1 MAQGSRPDRVGEQI
15 RQLLS
20 ESLARE
26 VHDPGVGFV
35 TLTRVRM
42 SPDLQVARIFYTSIG
57 DDKARAETRRALE
70 RATPFL
76 RRQVGRQLRLRRVP
90 ELHFQFDESVE
101 SQERIER
108 ILLDLQAER
117 DARAEPPDTTET
129 MPDTPNED
137 KR

>member
-117 DARAEPPDTTET
+117 DARAEPPDTTDT

>member
-26 VHDPGVGFV
+26 VHDPGLGFV
-35 TLTRVRM
+35 TLTRVRV
-42 SPDLQVARIFYTSIG
+42 SADLQVARIFYTSLG
-57 DDKARAETRRALE
+57 DEKARAETRRALD

-76 RRQVGRQLRLRRVP
+76 RRQVGRRVRLRRVP

-101 SQERIER
+101 SQDRIER
-108 ILLDLQAER
+108 ILLDLKAER
-117 DARAEPPDTTET
+117 DARGEEPGGTDA
-129 MPDTPNED
+129 MPDTPGDDE
-137 KR
+137 R